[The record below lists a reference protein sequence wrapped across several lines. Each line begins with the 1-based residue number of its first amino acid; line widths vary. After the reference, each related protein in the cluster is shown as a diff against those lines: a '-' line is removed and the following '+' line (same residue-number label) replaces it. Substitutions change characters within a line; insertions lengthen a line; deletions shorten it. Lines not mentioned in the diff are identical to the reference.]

1 MCALQKNI
9 QHGQIYY
16 KKTEKRNFDV
26 IVKKSLLEDP
36 ILIVKNMTKFCI

>member
-1 MCALQKNI
+1 MRSAKKYPAWANILQKK
-9 QHGQIYY
+9 Q
-16 KKTEKRNFDV
+16 KKRNFDV